1 MKPQN
6 YHKLGTLVGFDNKLW
21 YVTGVNLRWLYNGYD
36 YEYYL
41 SEDMENSNGY
51 DHIKTAG
58 KWIPSVKLQDV
69 EKVKSAVKAKK
80 IAEIENL
87 KKELKKL
94 ESALDNPD

>member
-6 YHKLGTLVGFDNKLW
+6 YHKLGTLVGYNDSLW
-21 YVTGVNLRWLYNGYD
+21 YVSGVNIRWLYNGCD
-36 YEYYL
+36 YEYML
-41 SEDMENSNGY
+41 SEDLSNPNGY
-51 DHIKTAG
+51 EYIKTSQ

-69 EKVKSAVKAKK
+69 TAVKSAMKAKK

-94 ESALDNPD
+94 ESALDE